1 MTCVCM
7 CACVV
12 RVCVCGHVCLHVSA
26 EMQAAMTAAASAPK
40 EGTQVLRIQKLVYL
54 ASSYYCISS
63 VCSAPR
69 MKKKFNKKKLFIIQ
83 LKEMLK
89 QRSSHN
95 TLAHVLTH
103 LWHTERLW
111 RHALQQGLQLFQETH
126 QVPYMIYSRYIVVCC
141 MYISIV
147 LHLCT

>member
-1 MTCVCM
+1 
-7 CACVV
+7 
-12 RVCVCGHVCLHVSA
+12 
-26 EMQAAMTAAASAPK
+26 
-40 EGTQVLRIQKLVYL
+40 
-54 ASSYYCISS
+54 
-63 VCSAPR
+63 
-69 MKKKFNKKKLFIIQ
+69 MKKKIYKKKICVQ

-126 QVPYMIYSRYIVVCC
+126 QVAYMIYSR
-141 MYISIV
+141 
-147 LHLCT
+147 